1 MTNNM
6 ISLAVS
12 AIASLIAIKC
22 LLSLVFL
29 LRDRLH
35 GMLKNHF
42 QEKMVEVRKRRA
54 IQELRLVMRERKAR
68 EAASTKQTIPFPVE
82 ASEPNSAKAA

>member
-1 MTNNM
+1 MTNTM

-22 LLSLVFL
+22 LLSLIFL

-68 EAASTKQTIPFPVE
+68 EAASAKQTIPFPVE
-82 ASEPNSAKAA
+82 KSEPNSAKAA